1 MADIIKKLY
10 RLLNYRER
18 RSFVILFGMM
28 LFEAVLEMVSVALV
42 PLYVSI
48 IAYPEKVR
56 EYLPDQGL
64 SLDHTQLLIWASAG
78 IFLFFLA
85 KLLINLGGTYWKS
98 RFSENRTLKLSRR
111 LFRAYMQAPYTYHL
125 QRNSAELLR
134 NINVECTQLSVLVLS
149 PLIEML
155 SQAIIVAAVLTILLL
170 SVPIET
176 VLFLVV
182 LLAVAAVVVLKQQ
195 KTIKAWGQEAQQCRG
210 RLVKQVNE
218 GLGGIKEIMLLGRIS
233 YFVNHFSECFSR
245 LMSIQR
251 YIAVVNRLIPDLVE
265 LTTIFGLLCIILML
279 FMSGKSP
286 EAVLQIATIFA
297 VALARIKGSLSAV
310 MRNYTQIQHHQSA
323 LNIVF
328 SDLMELEQSMEP
340 QRQPPPALMFQQRLQ
355 LEKVWYRYPKAHDD
369 SLKNINLTIQK
380 GEAIGFVGT
389 TGAGKSTLIDVILG
403 ILEPTRGSVM
413 IDGTPIRD
421 NPTGWHDTVGYVP
434 QMIHLIDGS
443 IKENIAL
450 GLEPEEI
457 DEVALQ
463 RAVRGAS
470 LNEFIAEL
478 PEGLDTIIGERGV
491 RLSGGQRQRVVIA
504 RALYR
509 NPQVLILDEGTSA
522 LDNTTEQEIIRAVDE
537 LKGERTILMIAHRLS
552 TVYNC
557 DRIVLLDN
565 ASIEAVGPYRQ
576 LLETHEGF
584 SRLAQG
590 QGT

>member
-1 MADIIKKLY
+1 MTEIVRKLY

-18 RSFVILFGMM
+18 RSFIILFGMM
-28 LFEAVLEMVSVALV
+28 LFEAILEMASVSLV

-48 IAYPEKVR
+48 VAYPEKVR
-56 EYLPDQGL
+56 EYLPNQGQL
-64 SLDHTQLLIWASAG
+64 LDHKQLLIWASAG
-78 IFLFFLA
+78 IFLFFLV
-85 KLLINLGGTYWKS
+85 KLLINLAGTYWKS

-134 NINVECTQLSVLVLS
+134 NINVECTQLSVLVLT

-155 SQAIIVAAVLTILLL
+155 SQAIIVVAVLTILLL

-176 VLFLVV
+176 VLLLVG
-182 LLAVAAVVVLKQQ
+182 LLSVAALIVLKQQ

-233 YFVNHFSECFSR
+233 YFVRHFSQCFSR

-265 LTTIFGLLCIILML
+265 LTTILGLLCVILML
-279 FMSGKSP
+279 FMSGRSP

-323 LNIVF
+323 LNTVY
-328 SDLMELEQSMEP
+328 SDLNELENCTES
-340 QRQPPPALMFQQRLQ
+340 QRHPRTAPLFRDQLHLQ
-355 LEKVWYRYPKAHDD
+355 NVWYRYPKAHDD
-369 SLKNINLTIQK
+369 ALKNISLAIRK
-380 GEAIGFVGT
+380 GEAIGFVGS

-421 NPTGWHDTVGYVP
+421 NPSGWHDSVGYVP

-443 IKENIAL
+443 IKANIAL

-463 RAVRGAS
+463 RAVRSARLDEVVGQ
-470 LNEFIAEL
+470 L
-478 PEGLDTIIGERGV
+478 PDGLDTIIGERGV

-522 LDNTTEQEIIRAVDE
+522 LDNATEREVIRAVDE
-537 LKGERTILMIAHRLS
+537 LKGQRSILMIAHRLS

-565 ASIEAVGPYRQ
+565 GRIEAVGPYRE
-576 LLETHEGF
+576 LLATHEGF

-590 QGT
+590 T